1 MANWCETYLTFQ
13 SNGSEAGNQ
22 ALADFH
28 NKLSCIALNTK
39 CIDLE
44 GHWINTL
51 WEQDVEDYIMSK
63 IDSLKGKSINANK
76 RGYID
81 YMTDINNHTFHVVCY
96 DAWVPNVDFWYILT
110 TALYP
115 QGLIEILYQATEPG
129 CDVFLTNDRGLLPR
143 YHMNVSIE
151 GITNLLNF
159 PGMFNQQLSY
169 GPFMYLD
176 NQEGIQIY
184 QDYKC
189 NYADRKVLR
198 KFNKIEYCQDFD
210 GDENEILSQFE
221 DSGLGWFSS
230 LNNAIESLNANSAEI
245 LQDEFEFEE
254 IHPDQAFFIDK
265 KSEED

>member
-13 SNGSEAGNQ
+13 SNGTEEGNQ
-22 ALADFH
+22 ALVDFH

-51 WEQDVEDYIMSK
+51 WEQDVEDYIMPK

-76 RGYID
+76 RGYIG
-81 YMTDINNHTFHVVCY
+81 YMTDINYHTFHVVCY
-96 DAWVPNVDFWYILT
+96 DAWTPNVDFWYILT

-115 QGLIEILYQATEPG
+115 KGLIEILYQATEPG
-129 CDVFLTNDRGLLPR
+129 CDIFLTNDRGLLPR

-176 NQEGIQIY
+176 NQDGIQIY

-189 NYADRKVLR
+189 DCSNRKVLR
-198 KFNKIEYCQDFD
+198 KFNNIEYCQDFE
-210 GDENEILSQFE
+210 GIEHEILPQFN

-230 LNNAIESLNANSAEI
+230 LNNAIESLNANGAEI
-245 LQDEFEFEE
+245 LQDEYEFEDIQPSQE
-254 IHPDQAFFIDK
+254 FFIDK
-265 KSEED
+265 KSKED